1 MGSTPT
7 LGSKIKRENLAFVG
21 FLHQQTVE
29 YEAAL
34 RLINKCSV
42 NNS

>member
-21 FLHQQTVE
+21 FLHKQTDE
-29 YEAAL
+29 YETDL
-34 RLINKCSV
+34 FRVIDK
-42 NNS
+42 

>member
-1 MGSTPT
+1 MIILLAIQYLSTS
-7 LGSKIKRENLAFVG
+7 LKVG